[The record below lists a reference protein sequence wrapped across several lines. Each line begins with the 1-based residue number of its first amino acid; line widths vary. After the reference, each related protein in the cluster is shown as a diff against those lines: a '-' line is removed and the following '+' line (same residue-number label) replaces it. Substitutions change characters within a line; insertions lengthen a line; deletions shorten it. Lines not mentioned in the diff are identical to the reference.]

1 MNGKDPYDGNIFCRT
16 ICDKW
21 TEVERFKFA
30 IYLGTS
36 KLEPKSVPFTCAL
49 EWSLSF
55 YLFTPQSLLV
65 IKD

>member
-1 MNGKDPYDGNIFCRT
+1 MNGKDPSNGNIFCRT

-36 KLEPKSVPFTCAL
+36 KLEPNSVPFTCAL
-49 EWSLSF
+49 E
-55 YLFTPQSLLV
+55 
-65 IKD
+65 